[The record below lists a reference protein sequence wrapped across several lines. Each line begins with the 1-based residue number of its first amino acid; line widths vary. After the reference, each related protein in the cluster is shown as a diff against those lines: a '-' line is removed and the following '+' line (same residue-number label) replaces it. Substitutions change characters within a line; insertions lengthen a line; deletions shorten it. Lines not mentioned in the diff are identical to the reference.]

1 MMKWTKSLFG
11 CSIDTPVY
19 GDTLDNANIIEEGK
33 FVPTPPPI
41 VFEYKVY
48 LRDAGKSVTI
58 NATRCTAYNTI
69 YAFYYGDRTVGLFE
83 KDVVKY
89 IKADIPE
96 ELLNE
101 V

>member
-1 MMKWTKSLFG
+1 MIEWLKNLFKSSTYG
-11 CSIDTPVY
+11 AIY
-19 GDTLDNANIIEEGK
+19 GDIAEIAEKEEEK
-33 FVPTPPPI
+33 FVPAPI

-48 LRDAGKSVTI
+48 LRDAGKTVTI
-58 NATRCTAYNTI
+58 TATGCSTYDTI
-69 YAFYYGDRTVGLFE
+69 YAFYYGGRIVGLFE
-83 KDVVKY
+83 KDVVRY